1 MRVIVNLTDHKL
13 IEVGKQP
20 LIGDE
25 WWSNG
30 RYVLATP
37 EHINLDIK
45 EGDVVKNLS
54 TPFYDTNTIVGKSYA
69 ELLASY
75 PMYNHIVFN
84 PLLMDADMTDFDL
97 TSIVTFED
105 PDGNVFTG
113 NTRAQI
119 GRYPGSQ
126 AGYSPI
132 SCALLPQNPHVTP
145 PRAGLLL
152 TNTIDISFQTDGEG
166 ATEFMVWWKIY
177 EINCSHDINSS
188 YGYLEGTNQPAMR
201 TMKEI
206 EQEPNEWD
214 VALSVDDGT
223 TFHKV
228 GRLEPIS
235 FCDPGTKIRL
245 LFVNNNP
252 YKMYLASYAIMF

>member
-1 MRVIVNLTDHKL
+1 MRIIVNLTDHKL

-20 LIGDE
+20 IIGE
-25 WWSNG
+25 QWPING
-30 RYVLATP
+30 RYVLGTP
-37 EHINLDIK
+37 EHINLDVK
-45 EGDVVKNLS
+45 ADDVVMNTAS
-54 TPFYDTNTIVGKSYA
+54 PFYDTNTIVGKAYA
-69 ELLASY
+69 ELLAMY

-84 PLLMDADMTDFDL
+84 PLLQGQDMTDFDL
-97 TSIVTFED
+97 TSVVSFED

-119 GRYPGSQ
+119 GRYPGPQ

-152 TNTIDISFQTDGEG
+152 TDTIDISTQTNGDG

-177 EINCSHDINSS
+177 EIDLTHDINSS
-188 YGYLEGTNQPAMR
+188 YWFLDGTNEPALRMM
-201 TMKEI
+201 TEI
-206 EQEPNEWD
+206 DQEPNEWD
-214 VALSVDDGT
+214 VALSIDDGQS
-223 TFHKV
+223 FHKV

-235 FCDPGTKIRL
+235 FCDPGTKLRL

-252 YKMYLASYAIMF
+252 FKLYIAAYAVLF